1 MAETFFI
8 EPWQVEETSDAL
20 TLREEATVRDFVF
33 GGAMALGISLIV
45 GALDLWLWRR
55 GTIGGVFATWLG
67 VVSAL
72 LAAKGFEQ
80 FGRGWRLGKHG
91 PRCLTFRG
99 DEYTVELEGF
109 RGPTSGRVERIVIDV
124 KSWPRERVTANGYES
139 QNEYTVLLFV
149 DGQRMELG
157 TYGAEAAADRLAET
171 IARWVGI
178 RTSRLSEER

>member
-1 MAETFFI
+1 MTETFFI

-20 TLREEATVRDFVF
+20 TLREVATVRDFVF

-45 GALDLWLWRR
+45 VALNLWLWRR
-55 GTIGGVFATWLG
+55 GTVEGMIAAWLG
-67 VVSAL
+67 LVSAL

-80 FGRGWRLGKHG
+80 FGRGWRLESRG

-109 RGPTSGRVERIVIDV
+109 RGPTSGRVERIVIAV
-124 KSWPRERVTANGYES
+124 EVWPRTSDRAERR
-139 QNEYTVLLFV
+139 EYTVQLFV

-178 RTSRLSEER
+178 RTSRLSEDR